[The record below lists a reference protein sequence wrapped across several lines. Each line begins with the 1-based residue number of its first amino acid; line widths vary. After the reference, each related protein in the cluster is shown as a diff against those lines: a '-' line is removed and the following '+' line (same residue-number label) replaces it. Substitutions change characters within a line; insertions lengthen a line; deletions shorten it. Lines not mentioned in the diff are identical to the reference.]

1 MKYITLNNGY
11 DFINEKELLNA
22 LLKNRGVDNPR
33 QLLDLNEQVVHDGM
47 LLKNMDEAL
56 NLLHKY
62 IEKSKDEIV
71 NIHIIIDSDCDG
83 YTSSAYVINYLN
95 DLIKNNKLKI
105 NITYS
110 LHKGKE
116 HGIIIREL
124 ENYNFD
130 LLIVPDAGSN
140 DVKECNILKEQGKDI
155 LILDHHDIDTENKC
169 AIVVNCKD
177 KQYPNET
184 LAGVGVVH
192 KFFKEYDK
200 KYGYNFANKYIDLV
214 ALGCIGD
221 TMDLRN
227 YETRYLV
234 LKGLENIKNDFI
246 KYMIKEQSYSLKD
259 EITIMGVGWYIA
271 PLINAVVR
279 SGTQEEKE
287 DTFKA
292 LIGVNELREY
302 KPRKSKNNPNPQIQ
316 QQPLQ
321 EFMARVCKNVKGRQD
336 REVKK
341 GLIELNKKIT
351 EKKLNDNKILVVDCE
366 NIIDKTFTG
375 LMANKLTSQY
385 KKPVIV
391 LRKKEGEEG
400 VFGGSCR
407 NYKLSPIVNLKE
419 FLDELNT
426 FNELSGHGNAFGFKI
441 TLDNIIKTVNRANE
455 KLKDIKIEDV
465 YKVDYEVPI
474 GRLKPKHITQV
485 GQWSNLWGNKLD
497 EPLFAITDIYISTED
512 IKLMGSKK
520 NIIRFDKKIGSN
532 QITFIKFFANEDTYN
547 KMIMKQKRGLST
559 KQVKK
564 VKIDVIGKF
573 KINKWQ
579 ETEYPQIEIIDFNV
593 SENKDFIF

>member
-1 MKYITLNNGY
+1 
-11 DFINEKELLNA
+11 
-22 LLKNRGVDNPR
+22 
-33 QLLDLNEQVVHDGM
+33 
-47 LLKNMDEAL
+47 
-56 NLLHKY
+56 
-62 IEKSKDEIV
+62 
-71 NIHIIIDSDCDG
+71 
-83 YTSSAYVINYLN
+83 
-95 DLIKNNKLKI
+95 
-105 NITYS
+105 
-110 LHKGKE
+110 
-116 HGIIIREL
+116 
-124 ENYNFD
+124 
-130 LLIVPDAGSN
+130 
-140 DVKECNILKEQGKDI
+140 
-155 LILDHHDIDTENKC
+155 
-169 AIVVNCKD
+169 
-177 KQYPNET
+177 
-184 LAGVGVVH
+184 
-192 KFFKEYDK
+192 
-200 KYGYNFANKYIDLV
+200 
-214 ALGCIGD
+214 
-221 TMDLRN
+221 
-227 YETRYLV
+227 
-234 LKGLENIKNDFI
+234 
-246 KYMIKEQSYSLKD
+246 
-259 EITIMGVGWYIA
+259 MGVGWYIA

-532 QITFIKFFANEDTYN
+532 QITF
-547 KMIMKQKRGLST
+547 R
-559 KQVKK
+559 
-564 VKIDVIGKF
+564 
-573 KINKWQ
+573 
-579 ETEYPQIEIIDFNV
+579 
-593 SENKDFIF
+593 SEEHTSEL